1 VAITTL
7 DGLVNGLAN
16 NASRI
21 VVDKASISNA
31 VANTQYSLWRATG
44 QPGQGAIPTTAA
56 VCDKNLT
63 GSMQW
68 PNQTSPATT
77 YLGYGGLQCANSAV
91 TLELHDRVAHRGGL
105 VLNVTTGQTVDL
117 DLTAAG
123 LNPAAAR
130 IGDSNFS
137 DIMWWLEVYS
147 DGGATASNATIN
159 VTYNDTT
166 SGNLTVVAVG
176 GTLRAGRMIPL
187 NGLIPAA
194 DSGKYIADINT
205 VTLSVS
211 TGTAGNS
218 EIISVTYF
226 LQLQDFREYIEHFYQ
241 QRVTAKAT
249 GDKAGDLFAKL
260 LMNSL
265 YGKFGANPENYAEFV
280 ILPPEDMPE
289 LLDPQNDFQLSGEL
303 GPWLLGERELED
315 E

>member
-1 VAITTL
+1 MTITTL

-68 PNQTSPATT
+68 PNQTAPATT
-77 YLGYGGLQCANSAV
+77 YFGWGAIQCANSAV
-91 TLELHDRVAHRGGL
+91 TMELHDRVAHMGGL
-105 VLNVTTGQTVDL
+105 ALNSTSGQTVNL
-117 DLTAAG
+117 DLTSGG

-130 IGDSNFS
+130 IGDANFS
-137 DIMWWLEVYS
+137 DVMWWMEVYS
-147 DGGATASNATIN
+147 DGGATASNATVN

-166 SGNLTVVAVG
+166 SGNLTVFAVG

-194 DSGKYIADINT
+194 DSGKYIADINS
-205 VTLSVS
+205 VTLSASTTVAGNFGFTATRNRGTMPLNVANRPDAFDWAALGLS
-211 TGTAGNS
+211 EIVNDSCLFLIQNAVTTTTGTVRGN
-218 EIISVTYF
+218 
-226 LQLQDFREYIEHFYQ
+226 L
-241 QRVTAKAT
+241 
-249 GDKAGDLFAKL
+249 KL
-260 LMNSL
+260 AH
-265 YGKFGANPENYAEFV
+265 G
-280 ILPPEDMPE
+280 
-289 LLDPQNDFQLSGEL
+289 
-303 GPWLLGERELED
+303 
-315 E
+315 